1 MYSYREAVIDGYL
14 VDHDVPHRLK
24 TKLSV
29 EGIHYNLGDTVAIY
43 DPVTDEITNKEFT
56 YESRG
61 YSREEVDN
69 YLDSVCEQLD
79 RPDLT
84 CKMLDACINEIVHK
98 EFSIASRGYLKSQV
112 DNYLDEVIEKLEA
125 LVSEAKNA

>member
-1 MYSYREAVIDGYL
+1 MPRNYSDLAS
-14 VDHDVPHRLK
+14 RLDR
-24 TKLSV
+24 LS
-29 EGIHYNLGDTVAIY
+29 
-43 DPVTDEITNKEFT
+43 DEITNKEFS

-61 YSREEVDN
+61 YSRDEVDN

-84 CKMLDACINEIVHK
+84 CKMLDAYTDEIAEK
-98 EFSIASRGYLKSQV
+98 MFSLESRGYSRDEV

-125 LVSEAKNA
+125 LVSEAKKRITKDS